1 MSTITSSNIKQ
12 SPEES
17 QILFGL
23 NTLEKSIEINREKV
37 NALQNK
43 LNFVSI
49 SVDQKPSED
58 INAEIVRP
66 AMSELATRLWS
77 FNSSVY
83 TINRKLEEISQ
94 YLDL

>member
-1 MSTITSSNIKQ
+1 MPVITSSNIRP

-43 LNFVSI
+43 LNPVSI
-49 SVDQKPSED
+49 SVDQQPSED

-77 FNSSVY
+77 FNSSVCA
-83 TINRKLEEISQ
+83 INKKLDEILQ